1 MTVPRARVP
10 LFAVALATAV
20 ALAAL
25 VATALPSH
33 AAAAAESLE
42 WTRYQTPN
50 FTVFSSAP
58 DRRTEDFIVR
68 LERFRE
74 VLGTIFP
81 SFEVASPVETTMFVF
96 RDWPTM
102 EPFAPRY
109 GGKTVTIDGQFTW
122 TRDENF
128 VVVNGSGTDDH
139 MPTVYH
145 EYMHY
150 FTLRNLPPLP
160 PWFSEGI
167 AECYETFRTDGKTAE
182 LGRGKVDHIL
192 YLRQVP
198 FMPLERLFAIRHDSA
213 DYNEGDRRS
222 VFYAESWALVHYLL
236 WDTSKYRPSV
246 VGFLER
252 LGSGEDPQAAF
263 AGAFGT
269 SPITLEAELKRN
281 LEHGQYLKT
290 VVTLKGPPVEA
301 SIRKSPVSKAE
312 IQARLGDFLA
322 HDQADRTAQAQ
333 ALLEASLA
341 AEPDNGAALRALA
354 LVRKQQGRIEE
365 ARTLLEKRLAADPKD
380 GMAAWSLGE
389 VLLEQGDAVP
399 RARSLLVSAAT
410 IRPDIPEIA
419 VAYGRSLLAG
429 SPEATKAELDRAIAV
444 LNTARDKLRYR
455 ADLLATQAVLLA
467 MNDNFPAAESL
478 VKRALPKLGDP
489 ESLRWAQEA
498 LAHMKSYRAAQ
509 EDYEKTVAAAE
520 AAAGPQPPEGAAD
533 EPPPL
538 APEPGASSPS
548 PWSADT
554 YNRDVA
560 KFNRAIELANGR
572 DYAGALAILEPLYAS
587 TRYDDIRDKIRP
599 LIPDLRRRAG
609 RK

>member
-1 MTVPRARVP
+1 MTGPRAGLP
-10 LFAVALATAV
+10 FLAIAIAAAV

-25 VATALPSH
+25 LATAPPSH
-33 AAAAAESLE
+33 AAVAAESRE

-58 DRRTEDFIVR
+58 ERRTEDFIVR

-81 SFEVASPVETTMFVF
+81 SFDVASPVETTMFVF
-96 RDWPTM
+96 KDWPTM

-109 GGKTVTIDGQFTW
+109 GDKTVTIDGQFTW

-128 VVVNGSGTDDH
+128 VVVNGSGSDDH

-150 FTLRNLPPLP
+150 FTIRNLPPLP

-182 LGRGKVDHIL
+182 LGRGKVEHIL

-198 FMPLERLFAIRHDSA
+198 FMPLDQLFAVRHDSSE
-213 DYNEGDRRS
+213 YNEGDRRS

-236 WDTSKYRPSV
+236 WDTSKYRQSV

-252 LGSGEDPQAAF
+252 LGLGEDSRTAF

-269 SPITLEAELKRN
+269 SPVTLEAELKRN

-290 VVTLKGPPVEA
+290 VVTLMGPPVEA
-301 SIRKSPVSKAE
+301 SIKKSPVSKAE

-322 HDQADRTAQAQ
+322 HDASDRTNDAQS
-333 ALLEASLA
+333 LLAAALA
-341 AEPDNGAALRALA
+341 AEPDNAAAQRGLA
-354 LVRKQQGRIEE
+354 LVRRQQGRSDE
-365 ARTLLEKRLAADPKD
+365 ARALLEKRVAADPQD

-389 VLLEQGDAVP
+389 LLLEQGDAVA
-399 RARSLLVSAAT
+399 RARSLLLAGAT
-410 IRPDIPEIA
+410 VRPDVPEIA
-419 VAYGRSLLAG
+419 AAYGRSLLAG
-429 SPEATKAELDRAIAV
+429 PPDPTEAELDRAIAL

-455 ADLLATQAVLLA
+455 ADVLATQAVLLA
-467 MNDNFPAAESL
+467 ARGNFPAAESL
-478 VKRALPKLGDP
+478 VTRALPVLNDKESLAWARASLDQFRRRAQAEADYQRRLAGDP
-489 ESLRWAQEA
+489 
-498 LAHMKSYRAAQ
+498 
-509 EDYEKTVAAAE
+509 
-520 AAAGPQPPEGAAD
+520 AAGQETVD

-538 APEPGASSPS
+538 PQEPGPSSPS
-548 PWSADT
+548 QYSADT
-554 YNRDVA
+554 YDRDVA

-587 TRYDDIRDKIRP
+587 TTYDDIRDKIRP

-609 RK
+609 HK